1 MVDIVIHFGKNGC
14 SYQLYAMTT
23 DTLAPIDP
31 LAVQRVRNPV
41 KLRSV
46 QVQQVHRASP
56 HLVRIRFAGDSLHD
70 FASASFDDHI
80 KFMLPP
86 DPREPLVLPV
96 PGPDGLAL
104 PHGALRPV
112 MRDYTPRWFDP
123 AAGLL
128 DIEFALH
135 GDGFAA
141 AWAAQAQPGQQAGVG
156 GPRGSFVVPT
166 GFDWH
171 LLAGDETALPAIAR
185 RLEELPPGTRA
196 LVIAETADPA
206 DRRVL
211 QSRAQL
217 QVQWLTDA
225 VDGGLAAAVQ
235 QLRLPAGEGYAWA
248 AGEAA
253 AMAATRRVL
262 VDGLGLSKDRVRAA
276 AYWKRGASA
285 HHENL

>member
-1 MVDIVIHFGKNGC
+1 
-14 SYQLYAMTT
+14 MTP
-23 DTLAPIDP
+23 DTLSTFDP
-31 LAVQRVRNPV
+31 LAVQRVRNAV

-46 QVQQVHRASP
+46 QVQQVRRISP
-56 HLVRIRFAGDSLHD
+56 HLVRIRFAGDSLRD
-70 FASASFDDHI
+70 FASASFDDHV
-80 KFMLPP
+80 KLMLPP
-86 DPREPLVLPV
+86 DPARPLVLPV
-96 PGPDGLAL
+96 AGPDGLAL
-104 PHGALRPV
+104 PPGAARPV

-141 AWAAQAQPGQQAGVG
+141 AWAAQALPGQMAGVG

-171 LLAGDETALPAIAR
+171 LLVGDETALPAIAR
-185 RLEELPPGTRA
+185 RLEELPEGTQA
-196 LVIAETADPA
+196 VVIAQTTDPA
-206 DRRVL
+206 DRRAL

-217 QVQWLTDA
+217 QVQWLTETLD
-225 VDGGLAAAVQ
+225 DGLACAVAR
-235 QLRLPAGEGYAWA
+235 LRLPVGEGYAWA
-248 AGEAA
+248 AGEASD
-253 AMAATRRVL
+253 MAATRRVL
-262 VDGLGLSKDRVRAA
+262 VDELGLRKDRVRAA